1 MITFFS
7 IFSLWSFLFGL
18 IVGSFLNCLIWRLHT
33 GESMWGRSH
42 CPQCQK
48 QIAWYDNIPVL
59 SYFILGGKCRH
70 CQKKISFQ
78 YPLVE
83 LLVGVF
89 FVLAFT
95 KNYLNFSEL
104 ALFDYHFWLWNLRDW
119 YIIAIFTIIFIY
131 DLRWYLVLDRVTL
144 PAIFILFFFNLYLG
158 FSWQNLLISGII
170 GGSFFLLQF
179 VVSGGKWIGGGDLRI
194 GLLMGVAL
202 GWPDGIVAIFISY
215 IIGAMVAIPL
225 LLFKKKEM
233 KSEIPLGTFLAVG
246 TLIVLFWGR
255 GLISWYLNFLI

>member
-7 IFSLWSFLFGL
+7 FWVFTLGL
-18 IVGSFLNCLIWRLHT
+18 IIGSFLNCLIWRLHT
-33 GESMWGRSH
+33 GESMWSRSH
-42 CPQCQK
+42 CPNCK
-48 QIAWYDNIPVL
+48 NQITWYDNIPVL
-59 SYFILGGKCRH
+59 SYFLLDGKCRH
-70 CQKKISFQ
+70 CRQKISFQ

-89 FVLAFT
+89 FLLAFV
-95 KNYLNFSEL
+95 KNYLNFSDL
-104 ALFDYHFWLWNLRDW
+104 AIFDFNFWLWNLRDW

-144 PAIFILFFFNLYLG
+144 PAIFLLFIFNLLLG

-179 VVSGGKWIGGGDLRI
+179 VVSRGRWIGGGDLRI

-202 GWPDGIVAIFISY
+202 GWPEVVAAIFLSY
-215 IIGAMVAIPL
+215 IIGAFVAIFL
-225 LLFKKKEM
+225 LLTKKKGM
-233 KSEIPLGTFLAVG
+233 KSEIPLGTFLSVG
-246 TLIVLFWGR
+246 TLVVLFWGQ
-255 GLISWYLNFLI
+255 GIINWYLNFLQ